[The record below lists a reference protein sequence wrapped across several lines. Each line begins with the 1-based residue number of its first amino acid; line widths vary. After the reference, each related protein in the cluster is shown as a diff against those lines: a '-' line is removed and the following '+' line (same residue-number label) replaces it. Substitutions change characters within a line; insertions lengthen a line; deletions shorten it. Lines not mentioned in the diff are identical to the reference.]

1 MFTLPR
7 KTLAGTLAV
16 VLGLS
21 LIPAVNG
28 QIVEPNATAK
38 AKAKANAR
46 AKSAVV
52 APKTPL
58 DLNKA
63 TAEEMTEILPGV
75 GEVTARKIVAGRPYA
90 TVDELAR
97 AGVPARTIAAIRP
110 LVRIAPAVAKTK
122 AEPKATVTNE
132 PFTMKAMIRPA
143 PAPASPATKPLAKAA
158 TRPTIGKPVNINT
171 ASREALDVL
180 PGIGPVKAQAIIDT
194 RPFKTKEDVMKVRGI
209 KEGEF
214 AKIKD
219 LITVD

>member
-28 QIVEPNATAK
+28 QIVEPNATTK
-38 AKAKANAR
+38 AKAKAR

-90 TVDELAR
+90 TVDELAK

-110 LVRIAPAVAKTK
+110 LVTIAPAVAKRK

-132 PFTMKAMIRPA
+132 PFTKKAMIRPA
-143 PAPASPATKPLAKAA
+143 PAPASPATKPVAKAA
-158 TRPTIGKPVNINT
+158 IRPTVGKLVNINT